1 MDHTDTLPLIRTIEW
16 EMLDKKRFF
25 PLSIASSFTIRTTL
39 YPLTLVRTR
48 LQVQRGN
55 EIYKGTWDAFK
66 KIYKYEGILAFF
78 KKYVLYDL
86 NIIT

>member
-1 MDHTDTLPLIRTIEW
+1 MDHKETMPFIRTIEW
-16 EMLDKKRFF
+16 EMLDKKKFF

-48 LQVQRGN
+48 LQVQRGT

-66 KIYKYEGILAFF
+66 KIYKYEGILQPQNI
-78 KKYVLYDL
+78 DL
-86 NIIT
+86 